1 MKRVD
6 SRRNDGGGV
15 LVMYEEGGEAWH
27 MLAGR
32 RVSPGDLI
40 SVQLA
45 DGSWVTGTY
54 FSDRLAAYRVTLDV
68 ALAGDGCVRIQ
79 LPPGARCEWAA
90 TAPPI
95 RAPSNDSKAHAR

>member
-6 SRRNDGGGV
+6 SRRNAGSGV
-15 LVMYEEGGEAWH
+15 LVMYEEGGDAWH

-68 ALAGDGCVRIQ
+68 ALAGDASVRIE

-90 TAPPI
+90 AAAPA
-95 RAPSNDSKAHAR
+95 RAPSDDAKAHAR